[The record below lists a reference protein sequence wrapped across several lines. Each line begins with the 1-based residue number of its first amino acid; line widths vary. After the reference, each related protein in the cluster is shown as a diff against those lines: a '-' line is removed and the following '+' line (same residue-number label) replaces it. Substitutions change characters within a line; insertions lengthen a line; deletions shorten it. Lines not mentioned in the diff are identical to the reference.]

1 MWERPRQHTRVSW
14 DHVCVLQPF
23 WSFNLLPFAIVSR
36 ETRTQSLVQWLVHYF
51 VVFWDQL
58 FFFFLESQEG
68 FGRKKEE
75 KKRLLASTPWPGRIC
90 WGPNKWLLLEW
101 LDGRIRN
108 RHWPTWCSTKMFFFV
123 FFLPAMQN
131 HTQLGW
137 WRNDDCLVDDY
148 WFLDVVFFFVMRC
161 CAWFV
166 PVWFQQR
173 YTRGPGL
180 MNRLARTTRRPQK
193 IFFLWLLIKFFG
205 FFFSRNSFLR
215 SASSGMFIF
224 LFLFWRNSARHPNL
238 VMELFGECPV
248 TRIDIPRRKKK
259 SFFFRQW
266 RSSSMVYYKVY

>member
-58 FFFFLESQEG
+58 FLFFLESQEG
-68 FGRKKEE
+68 FGRKKE
-75 KKRLLASTPWPGRIC
+75 KKKEAVGLNSVTRTHLLRSQQVVAARVVGWKDTEQTLTHLVFH
-90 WGPNKWLLLEW
+90 K
-101 LDGRIRN
+101 DV
-108 RHWPTWCSTKMFFFV
+108 FFC

-224 LFLFWRNSARHPNL
+224 LFFCS
-238 VMELFGECPV
+238 GG
-248 TRIDIPRRKKK
+248 IPLDT
-259 SFFFRQW
+259 QIW
-266 RSSSMVYYKVY
+266 

>member
-205 FFFSRNSFLR
+205 FFSSRNSFLR

-224 LFLFWRNSARHPNL
+224 FLFWRNSARHPNL